1 MKILFVSVVVF
12 AAIIIL
18 NEMYFRRKFNIHR
31 LRSPLPESGQ
41 RALKKWFLPLLVF
54 YLIWAVIGIFLFEN
68 LDVLIIILPYLIANM
83 LVRGGIERK
92 YNKKARVWILEYS
105 QAAWATILF
114 LVLLIF
120 F

>member
-1 MKILFVSVVVF
+1 MKLLFVSVIVF
-12 AAIIIL
+12 VAIIIL
-18 NEMYFRRKFNIHR
+18 NEMYFRRKLNIHR
-31 LRSPLPESGQ
+31 LRSPLPEPGQ
-41 RALKKWFLPLLVF
+41 KALKKWLLPLLVF
-54 YLIWAVIGIFLFEN
+54 YLIWAVMAISILED
-68 LDVLIIILPYLIANM
+68 LDVLIIILPYLIANI

>member
-1 MKILFVSVVVF
+1 MVLATFS
-12 AAIIIL
+12 
-18 NEMYFRRKFNIHR
+18 
-31 LRSPLPESGQ
+31 
-41 RALKKWFLPLLVF
+41 FLS
-54 YLIWAVIGIFLFEN
+54 YLGCDRDFLFEN